1 MQEEIRRGMENI
13 FQWAVKV
20 SAGCSFPPGRQSLGH
35 AEKGVRTVKR
45 IVQRLGPWDG
55 LDFLA
60 RFGLGVGDP
69 HPGEA
74 PEVRVCDQPS
84 DFA

>member
-1 MQEEIRRGMENI
+1 L
-13 FQWAVKV
+13 
-20 SAGCSFPPGRQSLGH
+20 PPRCQPLGH
-35 AEKGVRTVKR
+35 TEKGVRTVKR
-45 IVQRLGPWDG
+45 LVQRLGPLDG
-55 LDFLA
+55 LGFLA

-84 DFA
+84 DCVCGDEIT